1 MGTVIFI
8 VIGYIMVALAVK
20 GTVKSDI
27 EYYLHYSWGVLPSQ
41 TAHNFVSINRDRI
54 INVFASIFP
63 IYFGYKYGCQFG
75 IQLYKTL
82 VDSNYENRIIAWLF

>member
-1 MGTVIFI
+1 MGAVIFI

-20 GTVKSDI
+20 STVRDDI
-27 EYYLHYSWGVLPSQ
+27 EYYLHCSWGFLPSR
-41 TAHNFVSINRDRI
+41 TALNFISNNRDRI

-82 VDSNYENRIIAWLF
+82 VDRKYENRIIAWLF

>member
-8 VIGYIMVALAVK
+8 VIGYIMVALVVK
-20 GTVKSDI
+20 STVKSDI
-27 EYYLHYSWGVLPSQ
+27 GHYLYYSWGELPSQ
-41 TAHNFVSINRDRI
+41 TAHNFVSSNRDRI

-82 VDSNYENRIIAWLF
+82 IDREYENRIIAWLF